1 MPLMPAHACPVVC
14 SGTYELKQFFH
25 ISLVIM
31 DILGAIEADRVS
43 GVLIGDS
50 IFCIVICF
58 KAWASGLGI
67 GFWLRGVQPRT
78 TVG

>member
-1 MPLMPAHACPVVC
+1 MLF
-14 SGTYELKQFFH
+14 L
-25 ISLVIM
+25 SLVIM
-31 DILGAIEADRVS
+31 DILGAIEVSIAD

-50 IFCIVICF
+50 MFCICCF